1 MLTSKHAMLS
11 CWRDECT
18 EAGIDAMFTH
28 GRKPVEDRTVKS
40 RLGVVRVSETQF
52 ADDVTLYASSRTEFE
67 MVTRK
72 FVEVASKWGLTV
84 GTQKTKGIVTGEG
97 SSDRDLGSVQ
107 VDGGEIEMVNCFTY
121 LGSNLSRDGNIMPE
135 VSSRIEKATRAFGSL
150 RVPIFNNSN
159 LSIAT

>member
-1 MLTSKHAMLS
+1 MGSDLSDAFEAKNGLRQGCTLSPRLFNIYSSAMVS

-18 EAGIDAMFTH
+18 EAGIDVMFTH

-52 ADDVTLYASSRTEFE
+52 ADDVALYSSSRNEFE

-84 GTQKTKGIVTGEG
+84 STQKIKGVVMGEEI
-97 SSDRDLGSVQ
+97 SDRDLGPVQ

-121 LGSNLSRDGNIMPE
+121 VSGVQPIKRWKHHALG
-135 VSSRIEKATRAFGSL
+135 
-150 RVPIFNNSN
+150 
-159 LSIAT
+159 